1 MVSKRAKTV
10 ETILHERVSAII
22 RTDDQSVAADAM
34 AAAVDGGIRIVEF
47 TCTTPGV
54 LELISQFAQRD
65 GILVGAGTVMT
76 AECASEV
83 VAAGASFLVSPI
95 TDREIIAAGHALDVA
110 VIPGAYTPTEME
122 EAHRAGA
129 DFIKVFPEP
138 AGGVGFIRAL
148 RGPLPHHKLFPTAGP
163 TPENFIDYLN
173 AGCAGVG
180 FVRSL
185 FVPDDL
191 AARRFDLVEDRAADI
206 IRKLSDWQAR

>member
-1 MVSKRAKTV
+1 MMSRRTNVV
-10 ETILHERVSAII
+10 ETILNERVSAII
-22 RTDDQSVAADAM
+22 RTDDQSVAAEAM

-54 LELISQFAQRD
+54 LELISQFVRRD

-76 AECASEV
+76 AEQASEV

-95 TDREIIAAGHALDVA
+95 TDRKIIDTAHALDVA

-122 EAHRAGA
+122 ESHRAGA

-163 TPENFIDYLN
+163 TPENFLNYLD

-180 FVRSL
+180 FVHSL

-206 IRKLSDWQAR
+206 IRKLSDWLAR

>member
-1 MVSKRAKTV
+1 
-10 ETILHERVSAII
+10 
-22 RTDDQSVAADAM
+22 
-34 AAAVDGGIRIVEF
+34 
-47 TCTTPGV
+47 
-54 LELISQFAQRD
+54 
-65 GILVGAGTVMT
+65 MT